1 MGKFKKRLSILA
13 ITAITVMTPLITLAY
28 DFEADGLYYNI
39 TSADD
44 LTVEVTYKYT
54 GVNNYYIYSG
64 DIEIPSTVTNDGT
77 TYSVT
82 GIGISSFRG
91 CSSLTSIIIPE
102 SVDTISNYAF
112 RGCSSLTYLTLPVST
127 HFTTYKSNTSYCPF
141 EYSVITNITV
151 TGEGDIADYAFY
163 NFTAL
168 QNISI
173 SDKVTSIGKYVFYR
187 CSSLTN
193 IVIPESIES
202 IGDYAFYNTSLVD
215 ITSNNTLPPTCAS
228 AKCFT

>member
-13 ITAITVMTPLITLAY
+13 ITAITTMIPIITLAY

-112 RGCSSLTYLTLPVST
+112 RGVLKPYLFDVACLDT
-127 HFTTYKSNTSYCPF
+127 
-141 EYSVITNITV
+141 
-151 TGEGDIADYAFY
+151 FY
-163 NFTAL
+163 DL
-168 QNISI
+168 
-173 SDKVTSIGKYVFYR
+173 
-187 CSSLTN
+187 
-193 IVIPESIES
+193 
-202 IGDYAFYNTSLVD
+202 
-215 ITSNNTLPPTCAS
+215 
-228 AKCFT
+228 